1 MSYSSNKNNPSTSI
15 LDLEAG
21 NIKIDVVLQ
30 ATGQHAWN
38 MSEGWVNVL
47 RKEGWLNRAFYPIA
61 DWNDEEP
68 VDDDGL
74 FNYLKNPQSDLMLLL
89 GFDWHSQPLHR
100 TSKWQERWANSPTK
114 KIAIVNEMCSSP
126 IVQRCEE
133 WQKSV
138 SLALH
143 SSMPCVD
150 AVIFNHEPDLEFLQT
165 KENIFKPSIF
175 QPFAIDPEYFNSNI
189 DFYQRQPK
197 AFFRGNVTSFYD
209 SESYIQRQRILEGIR
224 HNTNV
229 CLKEFQQE
237 FLLKDYT
244 NDLQEYQILLNLPS
258 ISPTLTARVFESMG
272 CGGVL
277 IQSNIIG
284 QKSNQLFQDWEHLV
298 FYDSDNHN
306 DLIEKIKY
314 LIKNPDV
321 AQKIAKNGYH
331 ICHQKHT
338 LKCRV
343 EEILLWLNQDFK
355 IINQSSHKS
364 SNSEEKILSLNL
376 QNDLEGERSQAK
388 QKDPKKIFPTIV
400 IDGIFFQLT
409 NTGIA
414 RVWRSLL
421 EEWITSGFSRHI
433 VLLDRGKTAPK
444 LSGIRYR
451 NIELYNYE
459 KTGIDSQMLQFVC
472 DEVGADLFISTYYT
486 TPLSTPSVFMAHDMI
501 PEVIGTDLTVPMWR
515 EKRNGILHACRYIA
529 ISHSTANDLV
539 KFYPSISKESIT
551 VAYNGI
557 SNNFFPANSEEILD
571 FKTKYS
577 IRKAYFLLV
586 GSRSSLDGYKNAIL
600 FFKAFNQFP
609 QRDEFAIICVGG
621 ETTLEAKLAELV
633 ENNQI
638 HLLKLDDT
646 ELRSAYSG
654 AISLVYPSLY
664 EGFGLPIAEAMA
676 CGCPVI
682 TCRNSSI
689 PEVAG
694 EAAIYVHE
702 YKIEEMV
709 NALRKVQIPEIRQEL
724 IKQGLEQ
731 VKQFSWIEMAE
742 IISDVFTT
750 TAEKIQEEKS
760 TRVPLIWQ
768 DFRKMQAQ
776 LQTLSSQSEFQFTQP
791 QSQETETE
799 PEPTN
804 INKNSLQEELKQLEI
819 QLAQKHQEF
828 QVQEAILAAMQSSKF
843 WKSRSAWFRLKPLIF
858 PLVGLILGLFLFIL
872 SNVNYTYYPT
882 VQLFSW
888 ALRFQKN
895 QPLALGAYLI
905 SLALILGIVGYINYI
920 NSKILRRSRIAL
932 VSAGFTLIILYV
944 FFFLS

>member
-1 MSYSSNKNNPSTSI
+1 MSYNSSKNAQLGSM
-15 LDLEAG
+15 LDFKTK

-30 ATGQHAWN
+30 ATGKHTWN

-61 DWNDEEP
+61 DWNDDEP
-68 VDDDGL
+68 VEDNGL
-74 FNYLKNPQSDLMLLL
+74 FDYLKNPQSDLILLL
-89 GFDWHSQPLHR
+89 GFDWHSQPLHK
-100 TSKWQERWANSPTK
+100 TLKWQERWANCPIK

-150 AVIFNHEPDLEFLQT
+150 AVIFNHEPDLEFLYN

-175 QPFAIDPEYFNSNI
+175 QPFAIDPEFFSSNI
-189 DFYQRQPK
+189 EFYQRQPK

-224 HNTNV
+224 YNNNV

-284 QKSNQLFQDWEHLV
+284 QKSTQLFQDWEHLV

-306 DLIEKIKY
+306 DLIEKVKY
-314 LIKNPDV
+314 LIKNPDI
-321 AQKIAKNGYH
+321 AQRIANNGYH

-355 IINQSSHKS
+355 ITNQSSHTS

-376 QNDLEGERSQAK
+376 QNDLEGEGSQAK

-400 IDGIFFQLT
+400 IDGVFFQLT

-414 RVWRSLL
+414 RAWRSLL
-421 EEWITSGFSRHI
+421 EEWITSGFARHI
-433 VLLDRGKTAPK
+433 VLLDRGKTAPRI
-444 LSGIRYR
+444 SGIKYR

-459 KTGIDSQMLQFVC
+459 KTGIDSRILQFVC

-486 TPLSTPSVFMAHDMI
+486 TPLSTPSIFMVHDMI
-501 PEVIGTDLTVPMWR
+501 PEVVGADLTVPMWQ

-529 ISHSTANDLV
+529 VSQNTATDLV
-539 KFYPSISKESIT
+539 EFYPSISKESIT

-557 SNNFFPANSEEILD
+557 SNNFFPAKLNEIINFRASYGIL
-571 FKTKYS
+571 KP
-577 IRKAYFLLV
+577 YFLMV
-586 GSRSSLDGYKNAIL
+586 GNRLNLNSYKNATL
-600 FFKAFNQFP
+600 FFKALNHFEKRN
-609 QRDEFAIICVGG
+609 EITVVCIGG
-621 ETTLEAKLAELV
+621 ETSLELELAELAKGLS
-633 ENNQI
+633 I
-638 HLLKLDDT
+638 CLLKLDDD
-646 ELRSAYSG
+646 ELKTAYSG
-654 AISLVYPSLY
+654 AIALVYPSLY

-694 EAAIYVHE
+694 EAAIYVDE
-702 YKIEEMV
+702 YKVEEMV
-709 NALRKVQIPEIRQEL
+709 DALSKVQNPEIRQEM
-724 IKQGLEQ
+724 IERGLEQ
-731 VKQFSWIEMAE
+731 AKQFSWTKMAKT
-742 IISDVFTT
+742 IADVFMTT
-750 TAEKIQEEKS
+750 VEQVQDSKFTQA
-760 TRVPLIWQ
+760 TLIWQ
-768 DFRKMQAQ
+768 DFRKMQAHF
-776 LQTLSSQSEFQFTQP
+776 QTLSSQLSSQSELQLTQP
-791 QSQETETE
+791 QSQEVE
-799 PEPTN
+799 PIEVQ
-804 INKNSLQEELKQLEI
+804 KNPSHEELQRLEI
-819 QLAQKHQEF
+819 QLKQKQQDLHDA
-828 QVQEAILAAMQSSKF
+828 EAEIIAMESSKF
-843 WKSRSAWFRLKPLIF
+843 WKSRIGWFKIKKMLF
-858 PLVGLILGLFLFIL
+858 PILSLVLGLNLFFLVNSIDTYQPISKIIFWL
-872 SNVNYTYYPT
+872 SEVHENIFLWLGLN
-882 VQLFSW
+882 LFS
-888 ALRFQKN
+888 
-895 QPLALGAYLI
+895 I
-905 SLALILGIVGYINYI
+905 TLILGIVGNLGLI
-920 NSKILRRSRIAL
+920 NSKFLRLSRLILVI
-932 VSAGFTLIILYV
+932 AGFILLAV
-944 FFFLS
+944 TFINK